1 MLHLQAP
8 QNMYLN
14 FLTPFVDHL
23 QFSLG
28 KIDLHL
34 TPEMNWSGQKNQKD
48 KTVYEQSIL
57 GFSHYKTSFL
67 DLFLN
72 KIDIFLR
79 DTPFSLGF
87 SPTSCRKKHSFANS
101 AENQCFS
108 CQENK
113 MHTID
118 E

>member
-34 TPEMNWSGQKNQKD
+34 TPEMNWSG
-48 KTVYEQSIL
+48 
-57 GFSHYKTSFL
+57 
-67 DLFLN
+67 
-72 KIDIFLR
+72 
-79 DTPFSLGF
+79 
-87 SPTSCRKKHSFANS
+87 
-101 AENQCFS
+101 
-108 CQENK
+108 
-113 MHTID
+113 
-118 E
+118 